1 MNERLLIKKAKKGDV
16 EAFGEL
22 YTTVYK
28 KLYRFALYTLKNP
41 QDAEDVVSEAVTDA
55 FTGIRKLKRE
65 EAFSNWMYQIVANK
79 CKRKMREYYREDIL
93 YEDIDMWDH
102 SKEEYYEVR
111 KAFMEL
117 SSEERMIIGL
127 HLFFGYKTREISQFM
142 ELNDNTVRSKES
154 RAMKKLENKLKG
166 LRENG

>member
-1 MNERLLIKKAKKGDV
+1 MKERLLIKKAKKGDV

-28 KLYRFALYTLKNP
+28 KLYRFALYTLKNE

-55 FTGIRKLKRE
+55 FTGIKKLKKE

-79 CKRKMREYYREDIL
+79 CKRKMREYYHEDIL

-102 SKEEYYEVR
+102 SKEEHYEVR

-127 HLFFGYKTREISQFM
+127 HIFFGYKTREIALIM
-142 ELNDNTVRSKES
+142 DLNDNTVRSKES

>member
-1 MNERLLIKKAKKGDV
+1 MNEHLLIKKAKKGDV
-16 EAFGEL
+16 
-22 YTTVYK
+22 
-28 KLYRFALYTLKNP
+28 
-41 QDAEDVVSEAVTDA
+41 
-55 FTGIRKLKRE
+55 
-65 EAFSNWMYQIVANK
+65 
-79 CKRKMREYYREDIL
+79 
-93 YEDIDMWDH
+93 
-102 SKEEYYEVR
+102 KEEHYEVR

-127 HLFFGYKTREISQFM
+127 HLFFGYKTREIAQFM

>member
-79 CKRKMREYYREDIL
+79 CKRKMREYYREDIS

-102 SKEEYYEVR
+102 SKEEHYEVR

-117 SSEERMIIGL
+117 LSEERMIIGL
-127 HLFFGYKTREISQFM
+127 HLFFGYKTREIAQFM

>member
-1 MNERLLIKKAKKGDV
+1 MNEHLLIKKAKKGDV

-28 KLYRFALYTLKNP
+28 KLYRFAFYILKNQ

-93 YEDIDMWDH
+93 YVG
-102 SKEEYYEVR
+102 S
-111 KAFMEL
+111 F
-117 SSEERMIIGL
+117 
-127 HLFFGYKTREISQFM
+127 
-142 ELNDNTVRSKES
+142 
-154 RAMKKLENKLKG
+154 
-166 LRENG
+166 